1 MFPITEFTKCLQG
14 TMTSANLRILLALFQ
29 SFLCIRYET
38 TTRGLSRY
46 CEYSLRQIFRFLSAQ
61 HKWLEIRILL
71 FKTFIYRQNAH
82 YIVAIDEV
90 VEGKS
95 GAASFGID
103 RFYSSCQQKT
113 IKGICFFA
121 LSLINIHTK
130 SSYLLNILQVIYSP
144 EEKERIAAK
153 KEKIKEGKQRTKEGK
168 NLPKG
173 RPKKLVK
180 NEKIVITQENE
191 NSTGRHSAASFRV
204 FKDLFISSL
213 KLLKNSNLGIKIT
226 HLVADCAYGS
236 LDYLKIALDNSCF
249 LISKLK
255 SIAALYEPAQAEIG
269 KRGRPKLYAKR
280 IDLHDIDQKYLKKT
294 EQKDGNTHKYYQFE
308 ALSKALVGVKLNV
321 VVLIVINEKGA
332 INTNVWF
339 SNDLSIN
346 YETLLQYYSLRFQ
359 IEFHFRDAKQH
370 FGLSDF
376 KNYKKQNLTNFVNLS
391 FTMCMVSKIILD
403 RHRIKTKNSKASILD
418 LKIIYN
424 AQFSA
429 KNIIKYLGIND
440 CNNFYSNMIAKY
452 MPTEIINRL

>member
-1 MFPITEFTKCLQG
+1 MLPITEFTKCLQS
-14 TMTSANLRILLALFQ
+14 TMTSANLRIFLALLQ

-95 GAASFGID
+95 GSASFGID

-144 EEKERIAAK
+144 EDKERIAIK

-173 RPKKLVK
+173 RPKKLAK

-191 NSTGRHSAASFRV
+191 NSTASFRV

-236 LDYLKIALDNSCF
+236 LNYLKIALTNDCF

-255 SIAALYEPAQAEIG
+255 SVAALYEPVQAETG
-269 KRGRPKLYAKR
+269 KRGRPKTYGEK
-280 IDLHDIDQKYLKKT
+280 IDLQNIDQRYLKKT
-294 EQKDGNTHKYYQFE
+294 EEKQGNIHKYYQFE
-308 ALSKALVGVKLNV
+308 ALSKALLGVKLNIV
-321 VVLIVINEKGA
+321 MLIVINEKGK
-332 INTNVWF
+332 ISTNVWF
-339 SNDLSIN
+339 SNDLTIS

-370 FGLSDF
+370 FGLADF

-391 FTMCMVSKIILD
+391 FTMCMISKIILD
-403 RHRIKTKNSKASILD
+403 RHRVETKNSKASILD

-424 AQFSA
+424 AQFNA